1 MATARK
7 KGRKEYL
14 RLMGY
19 RDCDYKKMRDAGITD
34 NQICSLAGNSICV
47 PVLGGIIPTADCVW
61 NYLLHSIESSY
72 G

>member
-7 KGRKEYL
+7 KGAKEYL

-19 RDCDYKKMRDAGITD
+19 RDCDCKKMRDAGITD

-47 PVLGGIIPTADCVW
+47 PVLEALFRQLIACGIICCTV
-61 NYLLHSIESSY
+61 
-72 G
+72 